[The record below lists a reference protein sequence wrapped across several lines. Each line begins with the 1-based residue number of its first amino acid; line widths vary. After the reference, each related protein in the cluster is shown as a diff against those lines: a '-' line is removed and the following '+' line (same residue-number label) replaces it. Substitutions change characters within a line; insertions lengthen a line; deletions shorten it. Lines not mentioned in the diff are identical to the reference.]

1 MGPFVIMTI
10 DAEKTGAAISLGKLR
25 LLGILMAATVFV
37 ADQVSKF
44 AMRGLLPT
52 PQDRLTVLPIF
63 DLVHAWNYGVSFS
76 LFTGAGDLR
85 RFALIAVMLAISAA
99 VTWWLYKTDRFL
111 SALAYGLILGGAL
124 GNICDRLWH
133 GAVFDFLYFHLAG
146 YGWPA
151 FNLADSA
158 IVCGVGLLLLEG
170 FRSAEKRG

>member
-1 MGPFVIMTI
+1 MAG
-10 DAEKTGAAISLGKLR
+10 DAEKAGSAVPCAKLR
-25 LLGILMAATVFV
+25 LFGAVVAAAVFA

-44 AMRGLLPT
+44 SMRGLLPT

-76 LFTGAGDLR
+76 LFTGTGDLR

-99 VTWWLYKTDRFL
+99 VTWWLYKTERFL